1 MKIFIAI
8 LVAVTV
14 TQAGILETKSRN
26 QKARPR
32 GSDAPMDVKV
42 EAVEPEI
49 EPEDEP
55 EPTVA
60 DGEFQELSDS
70 IEQGLRT
77 CGLAGTKIVNGI
89 AAEENSWPWIVRLV
103 LYFGAGTAT
112 ESAGSCGGTI
122 IDENSISF
130 WIN

>member
-8 LVAVTV
+8 LVAVTI

-55 EPTVA
+55 EDEP
-60 DGEFQELSDS
+60 EPE
-70 IEQGLRT
+70 
-77 CGLAGTKIVNGI
+77 IVPSFPEPFVPSFPG
-89 AAEENSWPWIVRLV
+89 PFP
-103 LYFGAGTAT
+103 FGGFP
-112 ESAGSCGGTI
+112 EPEPEWG
-122 IDENSISF
+122 
-130 WIN
+130 